1 MPEGGIYTNIS
12 DLTPKLIPIVIDAV
26 FLIMETLLDNI
37 DLLID
42 AGIELI
48 LAVAMGLI
56 NALPRLVEKIP
67 IIIEKLVLAIM
78 RNLPKIINAGLQIVL
93 ALAGA
98 LITNIPVLVRKI
110 PQILDALKNGFM
122 NMLYRIRDIGANLIS
137 GLWNGMRDKFSWLTN
152 KIRGFAGDVLGSIKK
167 FFGIGSPSKE
177 TRRFGDFISQGLALG
192 ITDGAK
198 EVVGSVNELTAD
210 AMSAFDNLDL
220 TATAG
225 LNWQETMPR
234 TDASIKNSG
243 NAAPANN
250 STTINLN
257 GNYSF
262 RDRDD
267 IEYFMNR
274 MELAVR
280 RV

>member
-1 MPEGGIYTNIS
+1 
-12 DLTPKLIPIVIDAV
+12 
-26 FLIMETLLDNI
+26 
-37 DLLID
+37 
-42 AGIELI
+42 
-48 LAVAMGLI
+48 MGLI
-56 NALPRLVEKIP
+56 KALPRLVEKIP
-67 IIIEKLVLAIM
+67 VIIEKLVLAIM
-78 RNLPKIINAGLQIVL
+78 RNLPKIIDAGLQIII
-93 ALAGA
+93 ALGGA
-98 LITNIPVLVRKI
+98 LITNIPVLVSKI

-122 NMLYRIRDIGANLIS
+122 NMLYRIKDIGANLIS
-137 GLWNGMRDKFSWLTN
+137 GLWSGIKDKFGWLTD
-152 KIRGFAGDVLGSIKK
+152 KIKGFAGDVLGSIKK

-192 ITDGAK
+192 ITDGARG
-198 EVVGSVNELTAD
+198 VLGSVNQLTAD

-225 LNWQETMPR
+225 LNWQESMSKNTDR
-234 TDASIKNSG
+234 TGSNEA
-243 NAAPANN
+243 AAPVAN

-267 IEYFMNR
+267 IDYFMNR

>member
-1 MPEGGIYTNIS
+1 TIPQ
-12 DLTPKLIPIVIDAV
+12 LIPIVIDAV
-26 FLIMETLLDNI
+26 FLILDTLLDNL

-56 NALPRLVEKIP
+56 HALPRLVEKIP
-67 IIIEKLVLAIM
+67 VIIEKLVLAIM
-78 RNLPKIINAGLQIVL
+78 RNLPKIVDAGIQIII

-98 LITNIPVLVRKI
+98 LITNIPVLVSKI
-110 PQILDALKNGFM
+110 PQILDALRNGFLS
-122 NMLYRIRDIGANLIS
+122 MLYRIRDIGASLIT
-137 GLWNGMRDKFSWLTN
+137 GLWNGIRDKFSWLTD
-152 KIRGFAGDVLGSIKK
+152 KIRGFAGDVLGSIKR
-167 FFGIGSPSKE
+167 FFGISSPSKE
-177 TRRFGDFISQGLALG
+177 TRRFGDFIAQGLALG
-192 ITDGAK
+192 ITDGARD
-198 EVVGSVNELTAD
+198 VLGSVNKLTAD
-210 AMSAFDNLDL
+210 AMSAFGNLDL

-225 LNWQETMPR
+225 LQWQQATP
-234 TDASIKNSG
+234 
-243 NAAPANN
+243 NAHATAMGSEPALPATNN
-250 STTINLN
+250 QTTINLN
-257 GNYSF
+257 GHYSF